1 MKRAVVFGGRGYT
14 GGELLRILSLHEGIE
29 LLAVASQGG
38 AGEPIWRYHPHLR
51 YLLKGNFV
59 SYEEALAQDFD
70 IAFVALSHGEGA
82 DLVKEIY
89 DRGKRVVDLSA
100 NFRLKN
106 PEEYDRWYSWSHP
119 YPELL
124 KVSVY
129 GLPEL
134 HREALRDARLISGV
148 GCNATAIN
156 LALIPLA
163 EKGLVRSF
171 HADVRVGSSAG
182 GAKPSEGGHHP
193 ERSRALRIYATYE
206 HRHLAEV
213 LQETGLQGEI
223 RITAVELVRGIQAV
237 IRCELKESLSE
248 KEILKIYRD
257 RYSSEPF
264 IEICPFKP
272 DHLRFPDPRWVTGS
286 NLCMIG
292 LRGHPDGKT
301 LTLVSVI
308 DNLVK
313 GASGSAVQSA
323 NIALG
328 LPEDMGLRMAPVY
341 PV

>member
-1 MKRAVVFGGRGYT
+1 MKRAVIFGGRGYT
-14 GGELLRILSLHEGIE
+14 GGELLRILALHEGIE
-29 LLAVASQGG
+29 VIGVASEGA

-51 YLLKGNFV
+51 PFFKGNFI
-59 SYEEALAQDFD
+59 SYEEALREDFD

-82 DLVKEIY
+82 ELVKEIY
-89 DRGKRVVDLSA
+89 DKGKRVVDLSA

-106 PEEYDRWYSWSHP
+106 PKEYERWYSWVHP

-124 KVSVY
+124 KTSVY
-129 GLPEL
+129 GLPEIY
-134 HREALRDARLISGV
+134 REKLRDAKLISGV
-148 GCNATAIN
+148 GCNATAMN
-156 LALIPLA
+156 LAILPLSQ
-163 EKGLVRSF
+163 KGLIKGF
-171 HADVRVGSSAG
+171 HADIRVGSSAG

-213 LQETGLQGEI
+213 FQETGVNGEV

-237 IRCELKESLSE
+237 MRCELKEALSE
-248 KEILKIYRD
+248 KDILKIYRD

-264 IEICPFKP
+264 IELCPFKP
-272 DHLRFPDPRWVTGS
+272 EHLRFPDPRWVTGT

-292 LRGHPDGKT
+292 LKLHPDGRT
-301 LTLVSVI
+301 LTVVSVI

-313 GASGSAVQSA
+313 GASGSAVQAA
-323 NIALG
+323 NVALG
-328 LPEDMGLRMAPVY
+328 LPEDMGLKLTPVY

>member
-1 MKRAVVFGGRGYT
+1 MIKAIVFGGRGYT
-14 GGELLRILSLHEGIE
+14 GGELLRILSFHEGIKVIG
-29 LLAVASQGG
+29 VASQG
-38 AGEPIWRYHPHLR
+38 AVGEPIWRYHPHLR
-51 YLLKGNFV
+51 PFFKDNFI
-59 SYEEALAQDFD
+59 SYGEALDEDFD

-89 DRGKRVVDLSA
+89 DKGKKVVDLSA
-100 NFRLKN
+100 NFRLKE
-106 PEEYDRWYSWSHP
+106 PKEYEKWYSWSHP

-124 KVSVY
+124 KSSVY
-129 GLPEL
+129 GLPEA
-134 HREALRDARLISGV
+134 HREELRSAKLISGV

-156 LALIPLA
+156 LALLPLA
-163 EKGLVRSF
+163 EKKLLESF

-213 LQETGLQGEI
+213 TQETGVNGEI

-237 IRCELKESLSE
+237 VRCELKEDLSE
-248 KEILKIYRD
+248 REILKIYRD
-257 RYSSEPF
+257 RYSSESF
-264 IEICPFKP
+264 IELCPFKP
-272 DHLRFPDPRWVTGS
+272 EHLRFPDPRWVTGT

-292 LRGHPDGKT
+292 LKLHPGGRA
-301 LTLVSVI
+301 LTVVSVI

-313 GASGSAVQSA
+313 GASGSAVQAA

-328 LPEDMGLRMAPVY
+328 LPEDMGLKLVPVY

>member
-1 MKRAVVFGGRGYT
+1 MIKAVVFGGRGYT
-14 GGELLRILSLHEGIE
+14 GGELLRILSLHGGIE
-29 LLAVASQGG
+29 VVAVASQGA

-51 YLLKGNFV
+51 PFLKGSFV
-59 SYEEALAQDFD
+59 SYEEALEGDFD
-70 IAFVALSHGEGA
+70 IAFIALSHGEGA

-89 DRGKRVVDLSA
+89 DRGKKVVDLSA
-100 NFRLKN
+100 NFRLKD
-106 PEEYDRWYSWSHP
+106 PKDYERWYSWKHP

-124 KVSVY
+124 KLSVY

-134 HREALRDARLISGV
+134 HREDLKGSRLISGV

-156 LALIPLA
+156 LALLPLA
-163 EKGLVRSF
+163 KRSLLDSF

-213 LQETGLQGEI
+213 VQETGVEGEI

-237 IRCELKESLSE
+237 IRCELKEALSE
-248 KEILKIYRD
+248 KEILSIYRE

-264 IEICPFKP
+264 VELCPFKP
-272 DHLRFPDPRWVTGS
+272 EHLRFPDPRWVTGS

-292 LRGHPDGKT
+292 MKLHPNGRS

-313 GASGSAVQSA
+313 GASGSAIQAA
-323 NIALG
+323 NVALG
-328 LPEDMGLRMAPVY
+328 LPEDMGLRLVPVY

>member
-1 MKRAVVFGGRGYT
+1 VKKAVVFGGRGYT
-14 GGELLRILSLHEGIE
+14 GGELLRILSQHEGIE
-29 LLAVASQGG
+29 VIAVASQG
-38 AGEPIWRYHPHLR
+38 AVGEPIWRYHPHLR
-51 YLLKGNFV
+51 GFFKGGFV
-59 SYEEALAQDFD
+59 SYEDALKEDFD

-82 DLVKEIY
+82 ELVKEIY
-89 DRGKRVVDLSA
+89 EKGKRVVDLSA

-106 PEEYDRWYSWSHP
+106 PEDYRKWYSWEHP
-119 YPELL
+119 FPELL
-124 KVSVY
+124 SESVY
-129 GLPEL
+129 GLPEI
-134 HREALRDARLISGV
+134 HREKLPEARLISGV

-156 LALIPLA
+156 LALLPLTERNLLNA
-163 EKGLVRSF
+163 F
-171 HADVRVGSSAG
+171 HADIRVGSSAG

-213 LQETGLQGEI
+213 IQETGVNGEI

-248 KEILKIYRD
+248 KEILRIYRD

-264 IEICPFKP
+264 VELCPFKP
-272 DHLRFPDPRWVTGS
+272 EHLRFPDPRWVTGS

-292 LRGHPDGKT
+292 VKLHPDGRT
-301 LTLVSVI
+301 LTVVSAI

-313 GASGSAVQSA
+313 GASGSAVQAA
-323 NIALG
+323 NVALG
-328 LPEDMGLRMAPVY
+328 LPEDMGLRLTPVY